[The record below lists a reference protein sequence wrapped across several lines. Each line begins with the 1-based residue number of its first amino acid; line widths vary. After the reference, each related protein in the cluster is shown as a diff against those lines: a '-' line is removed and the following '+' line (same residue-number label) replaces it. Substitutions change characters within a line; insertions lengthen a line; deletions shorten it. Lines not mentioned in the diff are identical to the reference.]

1 MNLKHLKAKRSTER
15 ENTDKFEN
23 ITFCICVV
31 LLLSQ
36 VQLTLIFFTGSTE
49 LRLMVIG
56 SCGPTQFLLTNAIL
70 GREVFSKDITSISD
84 SRKNLGE
91 LAGRRVAVINSP
103 NIYDKDISQPKRKME
118 LRRSKCLC
126 IPGPHAFLVAFD
138 METISPNEMGAPKLM
153 RKRFGRHSLRHC
165 MVLLAY
171 GGNVDGAALE
181 NRVQKTNWQLRELI
195 EKYGGRFHIFSKNWQ
210 DRSRD
215 RELLQKIE
223 RMVASLGGGYLSSKT
238 FQKAEEY
245 VKKEEKRL
253 RKQRAGEM
261 KKTWTEMEKQYIAEE
276 LYQQKDAYTTSVGA
290 EIRAKAER
298 DNGWL
303 RTSLARGL
311 GTGLVVGA
319 VVGALFGSIEG
330 PGGMVLYGI
339 IGGAVGGSAGG
350 TAQVAIKH
358 MENRV
363 APPARL
369 NFNSIFINR
378 FFATP
383 RQ

>member
-1 MNLKHLKAKRSTER
+1 MTYSNNKKCNAYYFLHSRGVTSYPNSTELH
-15 ENTDKFEN
+15 F
-23 ITFCICVV
+23 
-31 LLLSQ
+31 S
-36 VQLTLIFFTGSTE
+36 TGSTTE
-49 LRLMVIG
+49 LRLMVVG
-56 SCGPTQFLLTNAIL
+56 SSGPSQFLLTNAIL
-70 GREVFSKDITSISD
+70 GREEFSKDITSISG
-84 SRKNLGE
+84 SRKNIGE
-91 LAGRRVAVINSP
+91 LAGRRVAVINGP
-103 NIYDKDISQPKRKME
+103 NIYDKDISRPKRKME

-138 METISPNEMGAPKLM
+138 MEKISPNDMRAPKLM
-153 RKRFGRHSLRHC
+153 RERFGRHCLRHC

-171 GGNVDGAALE
+171 EGNVEGAALE
-181 NRVQKTNWQLRELI
+181 ARVQKTDWHLRELI
-195 EKYGGRFHIFSKNWQ
+195 EKYGGRFHMFSKNWR

-223 RMVASLGGGYLSSKT
+223 RMVASLGGGYFSSRT
-238 FQKAEEY
+238 FQKAEDS

-253 RKQRAGEM
+253 RKQRTTEIEKA
-261 KKTWTEMEKQYIAEE
+261 WTDVEKQCIAEE
-276 LYQQKDAYTTSVGA
+276 LYHQKDAYSSSVGA
-290 EIRAKAER
+290 EIRAKAEM

-311 GTGLVVGA
+311 GTGFVVGA
-319 VVGALFGSIEG
+319 VMGALVGSIEG

-358 MENRV
+358 MEDRV

-378 FFATP
+378 FFATARP
-383 RQ
+383 

>member
-1 MNLKHLKAKRSTER
+1 MRQLAAKLRKVVCSTE
-15 ENTDKFEN
+15 
-23 ITFCICVV
+23 
-31 LLLSQ
+31 LH
-36 VQLTLIFFTGSTE
+36 FFTGSTE
-49 LRLMVIG
+49 LRLMVVG
-56 SCGPTQFLLTNAIL
+56 SSGPSQFLLTNALL
-70 GREVFSKDITSISD
+70 GREVFPKDVTSISD
-84 SRKNLGE
+84 SRKNIGE
-91 LAGRRVAVINSP
+91 LAGRRVTVINGP
-103 NIYDKDISQPKRKME
+103 NIYDKDISQAKRKME

-138 METISPNEMGAPKLM
+138 MEKISLNDMRAPKLM
-153 RKRFGRHSLRHC
+153 RERFGRHCLRYC

-171 GGNVDGAALE
+171 EGSVEVAALE
-181 NRVQKTNWQLRELI
+181 NRVLKTDWHLRELI
-195 EKYGGRFHIFSKNWQ
+195 EKYGGRFHVFSKNWR
-210 DRSRD
+210 DRSWD
-215 RELLQKIE
+215 QELLQKIE
-223 RMVASLGGGYLSSKT
+223 RMVVSLGGGCFSSRT
-238 FQKAEEY
+238 FQKAEDS

-253 RKQRAGEM
+253 RKQRAEEI
-261 KKTWTEMEKQYIAEE
+261 KKAWTEMEKQYLAGE
-276 LYQQKDAYTTSVGA
+276 LYQQKDAYTTSVGV
-290 EIRAKAER
+290 EIRAKAEM

-358 MENRV
+358 MEDRV

-383 RQ
+383 RP

>member
-1 MNLKHLKAKRSTER
+1 M
-15 ENTDKFEN
+15 
-23 ITFCICVV
+23 VV
-31 LLLSQ
+31 
-36 VQLTLIFFTGSTE
+36 GSS
-49 LRLMVIG
+49 G
-56 SCGPTQFLLTNAIL
+56 STQFLLTNVIL
-70 GREVFSKDITSISD
+70 GREVFSKDVTSISD
-84 SRKNLGE
+84 SRKNTGE
-91 LAGRRVAVINSP
+91 LAGRRVAVINGP
-103 NIYDKDISQPKRKME
+103 NIYDKDISQPKRKIE

-126 IPGPHAFLVAFD
+126 IPGPHAFLVTFD
-138 METISPNEMGAPKLM
+138 METISLNEMRTPKLM
-153 RKRFGRHSLRHC
+153 RERFGRHCLRHC

-171 GGNVDGAALE
+171 EGNVDGAALE
-181 NRVQKTNWQLRELI
+181 YRVQKTDWPLRELI
-195 EKYGGRFHIFSKNWQ
+195 EKYGGRFHAFSKNWR

-215 RELLQKIE
+215 QELLKKVE
-223 RMVASLGGGYLSSKT
+223 RLVASLGGGYFSSKT
-238 FQKAEEY
+238 FQKAEDS

-253 RKQRAGEM
+253 RKLRAAEI
-261 KKTWTEMEKQYIAEE
+261 KKAWTEMEKQYIADE
-276 LYQQKDAYTTSVGA
+276 LYQQKDAYTTNVGA
-290 EIRAKAER
+290 EIRAKAEME
-298 DNGWL
+298 NGWL

-383 RQ
+383 RP

>member
-1 MNLKHLKAKRSTER
+1 MDKR
-15 ENTDKFEN
+15 KK
-23 ITFCICVV
+23 
-31 LLLSQ
+31 
-36 VQLTLIFFTGSTE
+36 GSPTE
-49 LRLMVIG
+49 LRLMVVG
-56 SCGPTQFLLTNAIL
+56 SSGHSQFLLTNAIF
-70 GREVFSKDITSISD
+70 GREVFSKDVTSISG
-84 SRKNLGE
+84 SRKTIGE
-91 LAGRRVAVINSP
+91 LAGRRVAVINAP

-138 METISPNEMGAPKLM
+138 IETISLNDMRAPKLM
-153 RKRFGRHSLRHC
+153 RERFGRHCLKHC

-171 GGNVDGAALE
+171 EGNIEGAALE
-181 NRVQKTNWQLRELI
+181 NRVQKTDWHLRELI
-195 EKYGGRFHIFSKNWQ
+195 EKYGGRFHVFSKNWR

-223 RMVASLGGGYLSSKT
+223 RMVASLGGGCFSSRT
-238 FQKAEEY
+238 FQRAEEC
-245 VKKEEKRL
+245 VKKEERRL
-253 RKQRAGEM
+253 RKLRAAEIE
-261 KKTWTEMEKQYIAEE
+261 KAWTELEKQYIEEE
-276 LYQQKDAYTTSVGA
+276 LYLQKDAYTASVGA
-290 EIRAKAER
+290 EIRAKAEM

-378 FFATP
+378 FFATS
-383 RQ
+383 RA

>member
-1 MNLKHLKAKRSTER
+1 LVLQICQMDKRKKGST
-15 ENTDKFEN
+15 
-23 ITFCICVV
+23 
-31 LLLSQ
+31 
-36 VQLTLIFFTGSTE
+36 TE
-49 LRLMVIG
+49 LRLMMVG
-56 SCGPTQFLLTNAIL
+56 SSGPSQFLLTNAIL
-70 GREVFSKDITSISD
+70 GREEFSKDVTSISG
-84 SRKNLGE
+84 SRKSTGE
-91 LAGRRVAVINSP
+91 LAGRRVALINGP
-103 NIYDKDISQPKRKME
+103 NIYDKDISRAKRKME

-126 IPGPHAFLVAFD
+126 IPGPHAFLAAFD
-138 METISPNEMGAPKLM
+138 IEKISPNDMRTAKLM
-153 RKRFGRHSLRHC
+153 KERFGRHCLKHC
-165 MVLLAY
+165 MVLLACE
-171 GGNVDGAALE
+171 GNLDEAALE
-181 NRVQKTNWQLRELI
+181 DRVQTNWHLRELI
-195 EKYGGRFHIFSKNWQ
+195 EKYGGRFHFFNKNWR
-210 DRSRD
+210 DCSRDRD

-223 RMVASLGGGYLSSKT
+223 WMVASLGGSSFSSRT
-238 FQKAEEY
+238 FQKAEDS

-253 RKQRAGEM
+253 RKQRAAEIE
-261 KKTWTEMEKQYIAEE
+261 KVWTEMEKQYLADE
-276 LYQQKDAYTTSVGA
+276 LYYRKDAYTANVGA
-290 EIRAKAER
+290 EIRAKAEM

-319 VVGALFGSIEG
+319 VMGVLVGSIEG

-383 RQ
+383 RT

>member
-1 MNLKHLKAKRSTER
+1 MDKRKKGST
-15 ENTDKFEN
+15 
-23 ITFCICVV
+23 
-31 LLLSQ
+31 
-36 VQLTLIFFTGSTE
+36 TE
-49 LRLMVIG
+49 LRLMVVG
-56 SCGPTQFLLTNAIL
+56 SSGPSQFLLTNAIL
-70 GREVFSKDITSISD
+70 GREEFSKDITSISD
-84 SRKNLGE
+84 SRKNTGE
-91 LAGRRVAVINSP
+91 LAGRRVAVINGP
-103 NIYDKDISQPKRKME
+103 NIYDKDISKPKRKME

-138 METISPNEMGAPKLM
+138 MDAISPNEMQTPKLM
-153 RKRFGRHSLRHC
+153 RERFGRHCLRHC

-171 GGNVDGAALE
+171 EGSMDGANLE
-181 NRVQKTNWQLRELI
+181 HRVQKTDWHLRELI
-195 EKYGGRFHIFSKNWQ
+195 EKYGGRFHAFSKNWR
-210 DRSRD
+210 DHSRD
-215 RELLQKIE
+215 KELLQKIE
-223 RMVASLGGGYLSSKT
+223 RMMASVGGGYFCSRT
-238 FQKAEEY
+238 FQKAEES
-245 VKKEEKRL
+245 VKKEERRL
-253 RKQRAGEM
+253 RKQREAGM
-261 KKTWTEMEKQYIAEE
+261 KKAWTEMESQYMEDE
-276 LYQQKDAYTTSVGA
+276 LYHQKDAYTTSVGA
-290 EIRAKAER
+290 EIRAKAEM

-319 VVGALFGSIEG
+319 VMGALFGSIEG

-358 MENRV
+358 MEDRV

-383 RQ
+383 RP